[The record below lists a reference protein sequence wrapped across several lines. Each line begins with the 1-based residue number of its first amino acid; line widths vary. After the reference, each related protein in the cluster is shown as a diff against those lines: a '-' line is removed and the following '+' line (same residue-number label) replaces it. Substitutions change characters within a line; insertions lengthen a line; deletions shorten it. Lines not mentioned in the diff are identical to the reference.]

1 MSEFVLSIVA
11 ILLKIAYF
19 PFKLLKV
26 KNKIVYISR
35 ESNKEN
41 IDFKLIR
48 EEMESK
54 YPEFENVVLTKKI
67 EEGII
72 DKIKYIGEI
81 YRQMYHIAT
90 SKIVIID
97 TYCITVSVLKHKKET
112 KIIQI
117 WHALGAIKKF
127 GYQSIDKPSGRK
139 ASMAKAMHMH
149 ENYDYVL
156 APSRETAKYYKEAFN
171 VNDNQIEYLGMP
183 RIDYLLK
190 EDDKMKEKIYNTYP
204 ILKEKTNIIYV
215 PTFRKGEKV
224 ELDDLVEK
232 INTDKYNLII
242 KLHPLD
248 LKEYSYKEKNGV
260 IYETKFSTYDLLKI
274 SDRMITDYSS
284 LAIDAGILNIPLYFY
299 IYDIDKYKFDPGV
312 NFDFEHE
319 KIGKYQATNA
329 KKLVELI
336 NEDYDYNVL
345 EDFRKK
351 YVEINTKD
359 CANQLVKFMMR
370 LVNNEEIKNDI
381 DESIKEKLNI

>member
-1 MSEFVLSIVA
+1 MSEFALNIVA
-11 ILLKIAYF
+11 ILLKIAYM
-19 PFKLLKV
+19 PFKLLKTR
-26 KNKIVYISR
+26 NKIVYISR
-35 ESNKEN
+35 ESNNEN

-48 EEMESK
+48 EEVEK
-54 YPEFENVVLTKKI
+54 EYPNFENVVLTKKI
-67 EEGII
+67 GDGFL

-90 SKIVIID
+90 SKIVILD

-112 KIIQI
+112 KVIQI

-127 GYQSIDKPSGRK
+127 GYQSINKPSGRK
-139 ASMAKAMHMH
+139 ESMVKAMHMH

-156 APSRETAKYYKEAFN
+156 APSRETAKFYKEAFN
-171 VNDNQIEYLGMP
+171 VTENQIKYLGMP

-190 EDDKMKEKIYNTYP
+190 EDEKVKEEIYNTYP
-204 ILKEKTNIIYV
+204 ELKEKTNIIYV

-224 ELDDLVEK
+224 ELDEIVEK
-232 INTDKYNLII
+232 INTDKFNLIV

-248 LKEYSYKEKNGV
+248 LKEYKYKEKAGV
-260 IYETKFSTYDLLKI
+260 IYETKYSTYDLLKV

-299 IYDIDKYKFDPGV
+299 IYDMDKYKDDPGV

-319 KIGKYQATNA
+319 KIGKYQARNA
-329 KKLVELI
+329 EILIDLI
-336 NEDYDYNVL
+336 NEEYDYSAL

-351 YVEINTKD
+351 HVEIDTKD
-359 CANQLVKFMMR
+359 CASQLVRFMME
-370 LVNNEEIKNDI
+370 LINSEKNKNNDN
-381 DESIKEKLNI
+381 ESIKEKLSV